1 MEGQMG
7 GPSREGMGEYRD
19 ENESPG
25 IDSVISSF
33 TLCMMSFNPLC
44 LFCLWFAIIL
54 RLCSLNLFL
63 SFASILERYEVSAKE
78 DRRSRLY
85 FFLICFGLSA
95 TKTREVAVFF

>member
-63 SFASILERYEVSAKE
+63 SCASILERYEVSAKE
-78 DRRSRLY
+78 DLD
-85 FFLICFGLSA
+85 LISDLFWFV
-95 TKTREVAVFF
+95 TDKTREVALFF